1 MVSRSRLV
9 AAGGALS
16 LIALF
21 GGVALA
27 PAAQGSRAAG
37 SVASRLGPHEAAAFA
52 MTNRST
58 GNEIITY
65 KRAANGALRRVGGSV
80 AGNGIPG
87 FTAGG
92 NGRLT
97 PLQHSFRLLSSPVA
111 VPGTVQFSP
120 DGGLLPDTEK
130 TTNEVLSPDS
140 FIDAFPVGSNGLASA
155 TPRRVASHGVRP
167 FSLAFRKDGELLVAE
182 SIDATPGRAAVSSY
196 WVSSNGSLAV
206 TSGSVPNRQ
215 TDSCWI
221 VITKDG
227 SYAYTANFGSGTIS
241 SYSISSSGKIRVID
255 GKAGFLGA
263 ISQPVD
269 LALSTDGH
277 YLYLLLRGTGGVAA
291 FRIQRHGG
299 RYPLGVITGGL
310 PAADGAPG
318 LGVF

>member
-37 SVASRLGPHEAAAFA
+37 SVASRLGPHEAA
-52 MTNRST
+52 
-58 GNEIITY
+58 
-65 KRAANGALRRVGGSV
+65 
-80 AGNGIPG
+80 
-87 FTAGG
+87 
-92 NGRLT
+92 
-97 PLQHSFRLLSSPVA
+97 
-111 VPGTVQFSP
+111 
-120 DGGLLPDTEK
+120 
-130 TTNEVLSPDS
+130 
-140 FIDAFPVGSNGLASA
+140 
-155 TPRRVASHGVRP
+155 
-167 FSLAFRKDGELLVAE
+167 
-182 SIDATPGRAAVSSY
+182 
-196 WVSSNGSLAV
+196 
-206 TSGSVPNRQ
+206 
-215 TDSCWI
+215 
-221 VITKDG
+221 
-227 SYAYTANFGSGTIS
+227 NFGSGAIS

-263 ISQPVD
+263 ISRPVD

-310 PAADGAPG
+310 PAADGASG

>member
-27 PAAQGSRAAG
+27 PAAQGSRAPG

-80 AGNGIPG
+80 AGNGIRS
-87 FTAGG
+87 FTVGR

-97 PLQHSFRLLSSPVA
+97 PLQHPFRLLSSPVA

-120 DGGLLPDTEK
+120 DGGLLPGTEK
-130 TTNEVLSPDS
+130 ATNEVLSPES
-140 FIDAFPVGSNGLASA
+140 AIDALRVGSNGSVRN
-155 TPRRVASHGVRP
+155 RR
-167 FSLAFRKDGELLVAE
+167 
-182 SIDATPGRAAVSSY
+182 
-196 WVSSNGSLAV
+196 
-206 TSGSVPNRQ
+206 

-227 SYAYTANFGSGTIS
+227 SYAYTANVGSGTIS

-263 ISQPVD
+263 ISRPVD

-310 PAADGAPG
+310 PAADGASG